1 MGQSRNITEQEME
14 THVRTAHAVER
25 DLELPLNWITMQG
38 IKFASIEFVKLCTIT
53 IAQEESEI
61 RCYLFKVPKR
71 RHQFCLSVISQGHFS
86 IGSERAKGWRLK

>member
-1 MGQSRNITEQEME
+1 MGQSRNITEQEKE

-25 DLELPLNWITMQG
+25 ETLPLNWITMQG

-71 RHQFCLSVISQGHFS
+71 RHQFCISVISQGHFS
-86 IGSERAKGWRLK
+86 IGSERAKGGRLK